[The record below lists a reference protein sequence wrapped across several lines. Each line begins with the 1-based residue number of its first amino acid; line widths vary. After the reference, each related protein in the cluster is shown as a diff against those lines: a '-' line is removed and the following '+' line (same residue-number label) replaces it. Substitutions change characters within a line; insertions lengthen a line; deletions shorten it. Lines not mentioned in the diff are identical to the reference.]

1 MPRWTTVF
9 AAPYKGVQAHSA
21 SSGARRFRVQFHPA
35 DESRLLVRM
44 ARAPDN
50 PRMSLAVGDEIC
62 VATGKTS
69 SVTLSISHVQH
80 MPSWKG
86 NVRTAVITVS
96 NT

>member
-1 MPRWTTVF
+1 MF

-21 SSGARRFRVQFHPA
+21 SCDGRRFRVQFNPA
-35 DESRLLVRM
+35 DASRLLVRL

-50 PRMSLAVGDEIC
+50 PRLTLAVGDEIC
-62 VATGKTS
+62 VVLGKTTNVS
-69 SVTLSISHVQH
+69 LTISHVQH

-86 NVRTAVITVS
+86 NIRTAVITVR